1 MSARKLSIRLRR
13 FAFAICAAAVAVG
26 TSACALT
33 SKADVV
39 EVRYFSP
46 EQVKARINAADATAE
61 STPQHPAP
69 PAVNGAI
76 EVRLGR
82 VSSGPNLRERIAY
95 RDAAYELGYYEDWRW
110 TERPETFVRR
120 ELGRS
125 LFEEHGMQ
133 RVLGGSAPT
142 LEVEVIAF
150 DDLRL
155 KTGRAA
161 RVQLKVILFE
171 DRGVVYEETVTI
183 ERPVAGAKPSIED
196 VVAAMAVALD
206 AAADQVAM
214 KVQRSLAAR
223 RTAAPAAVP
232 VAAPTK

>member
-1 MSARKLSIRLRR
+1 MSALKMLSTC
-13 FAFAICAAAVAVG
+13 AVAMCAAAVVLG

-46 EQVKARINAADATAE
+46 EQVKPRLNVADATAA
-61 STPQHPAP
+61 TPPEAAAP
-69 PAVNGAI
+69 NNAL

-82 VSSGPNLRERIAY
+82 VSSGPNLRERIAF
-95 RDAAYELGYYEDWRW
+95 RDAAFELGYYEDWRW

-120 ELGRS
+120 ELGRT
-125 LFEEHGMQ
+125 LFEQHGLH

-155 KTGRAA
+155 GSGRAA
-161 RVQLKVILFE
+161 RVQLKVLLYE
-171 DRGVVYEETVTI
+171 DRGVVYEETVTVDQ
-183 ERPVAGAKPSIED
+183 PVTAAKPKIED
-196 VVAAMAVALD
+196 VVAAMAQALD
-206 AAADQVAM
+206 SAAEQVSR
-214 KVQRSLAAR
+214 KVQTTLAAR
-223 RTAAPAAVP
+223 RGATA
-232 VAAPTK
+232 KN